1 MTRQQ
6 KDKTIAA
13 AITFVAML
21 IIIVALFLGGISFD
35 SEQTAVKPV
44 AELMPD
50 EELFLEPE
58 ILKDLGEE
66 NAVRQDAPA
75 EAFKGEPEHAE
86 TDNTKLVVK
95 GDNQK
100 PAPPVDKLVTTKKE
114 SPVQATEP
122 SISKEE
128 KQKVTSSVAKGFS
141 SRNGSSEG
149 KSGSSGAG
157 GTGMG
162 ITGSASGR
170 TFKGCPKPDVTL
182 RNKTTVTVSV
192 VIDSDGNVISAKASG
207 GASASIRRAC
217 EQAAKGAKWSPKKG
231 AGETRGSISFTI
243 TPR

>member
-6 KDKTIAA
+6 KDKTTAA

-95 GDNQK
+95 
-100 PAPPVDKLVTTKKE
+100 
-114 SPVQATEP
+114 
-122 SISKEE
+122 
-128 KQKVTSSVAKGFS
+128 
-141 SRNGSSEG
+141 
-149 KSGSSGAG
+149 AG
-157 GTGMG
+157 T
-162 ITGSASGR
+162 SGR
-170 TFKGCPKPDVTL
+170 
-182 RNKTTVTVSV
+182 
-192 VIDSDGNVISAKASG
+192 
-207 GASASIRRAC
+207 
-217 EQAAKGAKWSPKKG
+217 
-231 AGETRGSISFTI
+231 
-243 TPR
+243 